1 MNSFIKP
8 SPHTQENAPMPLTLC
23 PPPLSRVWPSPGS
36 PSSSGIPSAARL
48 CPGNPHTWPGCSAL
62 LDPPESHLQQRH
74 HGAHKR
80 TEAKIQIP
88 PTPSGTLTFDH
99 VKEILHGVLVT
110 AESLLVVF
118 GFILLRSLA
127 GQIYSFLRTNMKT
140 KFEKKQGLLKDT
152 PTSFLTTEIL

>member
-1 MNSFIKP
+1 
-8 SPHTQENAPMPLTLC
+8 MPLTLC

>member
-1 MNSFIKP
+1 M
-8 SPHTQENAPMPLTLC
+8 
-23 PPPLSRVWPSPGS
+23 
-36 PSSSGIPSAARL
+36 
-48 CPGNPHTWPGCSAL
+48 
-62 LDPPESHLQQRH
+62 
-74 HGAHKR
+74 
-80 TEAKIQIP
+80 
-88 PTPSGTLTFDH
+88 
-99 VKEILHGVLVT
+99 KEILHGVLVT